1 MQRQKRHKLEACDR
15 TIVHNT
21 YIFYYWFDCLHNY
34 CVLWHIHCKN
44 STCFPNGYHPT
55 VSWVTIRQEV
65 QKCFSA
71 CGVYC
76 SKRQYNIY
84 IGSVP
89 AHCSKNMNL
98 IGYYYYSRIIANH
111 SVWCQTFAL
120 KMTRISGMVVLDN
133 FVNVHKSCL
142 WLKVNIQRT
151 QHKV

>member
-1 MQRQKRHKLEACDR
+1 MIELLYIIHTYFIIGLTVYIIIVYFGISIVK
-15 TIVHNT
+15 IVHA
-21 YIFYYWFDCLHNY
+21 
-34 CVLWHIHCKN
+34 
-44 STCFPNGYHPT
+44 FPMAIIPQFH
-55 VSWVTIRQEV
+55 VTIRQEV

-111 SVWCQTFAL
+111 SV
-120 KMTRISGMVVLDN
+120 MSN
-133 FVNVHKSCL
+133 FCFKNDK
-142 WLKVNIQRT
+142 NIRNGCA
-151 QHKV
+151 